1 VLAIPQPEEH
11 HTVITV
17 AAGANKVAGPGAEL
31 VRMSQIACT
40 SSHQTPSA
48 SASVDAEGDQQPVVL
63 DVPMSIPS
71 TTSTLATLVLPMT
84 DGLCTA
90 LELLARN
97 LTDNGLRDW
106 RPVRHHVFLVL
117 VRLISV
123 GKGLQQPGSLGPE
136 P

>member
-48 SASVDAEGDQQPVVL
+48 SALVDAEGDQQPLGTGRADVNPEYDLHSRHISAADDGWSVHRSRVTREEL
-63 DVPMSIPS
+63 D
-71 TTSTLATLVLPMT
+71 
-84 DGLCTA
+84 G
-90 LELLARN
+90 
-97 LTDNGLRDW
+97 
-106 RPVRHHVFLVL
+106 
-117 VRLISV
+117 
-123 GKGLQQPGSLGPE
+123 
-136 P
+136 